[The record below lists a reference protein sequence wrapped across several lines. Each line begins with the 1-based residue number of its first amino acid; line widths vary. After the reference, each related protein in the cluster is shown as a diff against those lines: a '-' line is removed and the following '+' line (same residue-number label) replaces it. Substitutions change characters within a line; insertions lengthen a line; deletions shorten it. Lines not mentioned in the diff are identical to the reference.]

1 MLSWTAHTSIDVYK
15 LNGACQTLTYVTH
28 VSSFLGV
35 WYVVCFTVERY
46 VVVHYP
52 LRRLSLC
59 TVTKARR
66 TVVTLAVFAG
76 VAYSHAAWMSGV
88 TELWP
93 GADRIC
99 APLSRYAVV
108 LSAVQVLDTIFTLL
122 LPFVVISLLNV
133 RIAIT
138 IFRHNRTRRDV
149 IATGGVQVQQPA
161 LRRYAR
167 RPLNHDRDSLRPRRC
182 IRAPVGTHHDQFRV
196 TKLLL
201 TVSVAFLALNLPRH
215 VTRVYALVSSA
226 EHFYQPSLTFLTCEK
241 LFNVVYYTHFAVNI
255 VLYATV
261 GGNKFRTAL
270 QRRCRGSCCCVA
282 DALM

>member
-66 TVVTLAVFAG
+66 TVVGLAVFAA
-76 VAYSHAAWMSGV
+76 VVYSYAAWTSGV
-88 TELWP
+88 TEL

-99 APLSRYAVV
+99 APLRRYAAV
-108 LSAVQVLDTIFTLL
+108 LSAVQVVDTIFTLL
-122 LPFVVISLLNV
+122 LPFIIISLLNV
-133 RIAIT
+133 RIAVT
-138 IFRHNRTRRDV
+138 LFRHNRARRDV
-149 IATGGVQVQQPA
+149 IAAGGVQVQQLP
-161 LRRYAR
+161 LNRYAR
-167 RPLNHDRDSLRPRRC
+167 RAVNHDRDTLRLRRC
-182 IRAPVGTHHDQFRV
+182 IRAPVANHHDQFRV

-215 VTRVYALVSSA
+215 VTRVYALVSST
-226 EHFYQPSLTFLTCEK
+226 EHHYQPSLTFLTCEK
-241 LFNVVYYTHFAVNI
+241 LFNVVYYTHYAVNI

-261 GGNKFRTAL
+261 GGNKFRSSL
-270 QRRCRGSCCCVA
+270 QRRCRGAC
-282 DALM
+282 